1 MPRIEKVL
9 ITGVFSLDGQNFKVE
24 KNIWIVGD
32 DDEVVGVRRVERLR
46 PMVEAIGHRRVMA
59 IELAREL

>member
-9 ITGVFSLDGQNFKVE
+9 IAGVFSLDGQNFEVE
-24 KNIWIVGD
+24 KNIWIVGG

-46 PMVEAIGHRRVMA
+46 QIVEAIGRRRVIA